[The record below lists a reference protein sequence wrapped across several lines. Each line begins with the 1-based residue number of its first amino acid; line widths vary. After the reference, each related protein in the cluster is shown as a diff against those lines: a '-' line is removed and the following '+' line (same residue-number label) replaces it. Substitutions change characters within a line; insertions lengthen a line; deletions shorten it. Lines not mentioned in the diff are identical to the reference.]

1 MRRSPLHLAFGLF
14 GVASVAT
21 GLLVSWRVGT
31 SPGDD
36 NPIGM
41 VAVAAALLGLVP
53 SWRLVLWARGRGL
66 REHLIWLFCAG
77 VVSLPLALCVAVL
90 VTVLW
95 S

>member
-14 GVASVAT
+14 GVVSVAI
-21 GLLVSWRVGT
+21 GLLVFWRVVT

-53 SWRLVLWARGRGL
+53 S
-66 REHLIWLFCAG
+66 
-77 VVSLPLALCVAVL
+77 
-90 VTVLW
+90 
-95 S
+95 

>member
-36 NPIGM
+36 NPIE
-41 VAVAAALLGLVP
+41 
-53 SWRLVLWARGRGL
+53 S
-66 REHLIWLFCAG
+66 
-77 VVSLPLALCVAVL
+77 
-90 VTVLW
+90 T
-95 S
+95 